1 MGYGNKRMVRAIQTM
16 ILPFAI
22 IAAMASMSSCK
33 DHEDD
38 FREGF
43 PLLELEFDGA
53 INVETLKHQIDSLT
67 SAVDSLIYLN
77 STSPSYL
84 VIVPAER
91 TTFHTT
97 YIGGCASEAK
107 FHENNFRDI
116 RDLETGEKI
125 DWIAIWPENEKNSKL
140 KITIKRNDSGT
151 ERRAKLGFFGGA
163 FKNGVQQTIIGDVII
178 FQAPKTEE

>member
-1 MGYGNKRMVRAIQTM
+1 MEYGNKGMIRAIRTI

-22 IAAMASMSSCK
+22 FATMAPMNSCK

-84 VIVPAER
+84 VIAPAER
-91 TTFHTT
+91 TTFYTT
-97 YIGGCASEAK
+97 YIGGFASEAK

-125 DWIAIWPENEKNSKL
+125 DWIAIWPENEKYSKL
-140 KITIKRNDSGT
+140 KITVKRNDSGK
-151 ERRAKLGFFGGA
+151 ERRAKLVFFGGA
-163 FKNGVQQTIIGDVII
+163 FENGAQQIIMGEIFI
-178 FQAPKTEE
+178 FQASKTEE